1 MLAKRGKMRLLFHAE
16 ALKEFK
22 RADSA
27 IQAVFKKKLGKLL
40 SGEEL
45 PSPAHALHGFPRG
58 FYKIK
63 LRKAGFRLVYQFDGK
78 DLVILVIAVG
88 RRDRDIVY
96 EVARARLEGWT

>member
-1 MLAKRGKMRLLFHAE
+1 MSAKRGKMRLLFHAE

-22 RADSA
+22 RADNPIRSA
-27 IQAVFKKKLGKLL
+27 FRKKLEKLL

-96 EVARARLEGWT
+96 EVARARLEGRT